1 MFTIEVS
8 KSKQGR
14 MMEQTKERTIQE
26 WNEPRRADEREADA
40 AATIRDP
47 LRILVI
53 APSHDILG
61 GQSVHAA
68 QLVKEFRKEPSLRVG
83 FLPINPRAPG
93 LLRHLQR
100 VKYVRTIVTSVVY
113 LINLLTH
120 IPRYD
125 VIHVS
130 SAAYTGF
137 MLATMPPVFIGK
149 LFGKRVV
156 LNYHAG
162 QAEEHLRDW
171 RRTAIP
177 TIRRADATVVSS
189 GWLVDVFARHGL
201 KAHAIFNH
209 VELDNFHFRE
219 RHPLRPAFLSNR
231 NFDPIYNVPCVLRA
245 FALIQ
250 KRFADASLIVAGD
263 GAERAELE
271 QLARDLKLRNLRFTG
286 LVAPEKM
293 PELCESAD
301 IYLNASNVDNMP
313 LSILEAFAAGLIVVT
328 TNAGGI
334 PYVVT
339 HEKTGLLV
347 EMNDFEAMAAAAIRL
362 LDDEALAAGLAR
374 SARAECVKYKWD
386 VVRERWLDFY
396 REVAERGESSG

>member
-1 MFTIEVS
+1 
-8 KSKQGR
+8 
-14 MMEQTKERTIQE
+14 MEQTKSRTMQE
-26 WNEPRRADEREADA
+26 FGDAGRAGRHDLAVVA
-40 AATIRDP
+40 ARPP

-61 GQSVHAA
+61 GQSIHAA
-68 QLVKEFRKEPSLRVG
+68 QLVKEFSKEPSLQVG

-93 LLRHLQR
+93 FLRHLQR
-100 VKYVRTIVTSVVY
+100 VKYVRTVVTSVIY
-113 LINLLTH
+113 LVKLLTQ
-120 IPRYD
+120 IPRHD

-137 MLATMPPVFIGK
+137 VLATMPPVFIGK
-149 LFGKRVV
+149 LFRRKIV

-201 KAHAIFNH
+201 KAFAIFNH
-209 VELDNFHFRE
+209 IDLDNFHFRA
-219 RHPLRPAFLSNR
+219 RHPLRPVFLSNR

-250 KRFADASLIVAGD
+250 KRFAEASLILAGD
-263 GAERAELE
+263 GAQRAELE
-271 QLARDLKLRNLRFTG
+271 QLARDLKLRNVRFTG

-293 PELCESAD
+293 PELCDVAD
-301 IYLNASNVDNMP
+301 VYVNSSNVDNMP
-313 LSILEAFAAGLIVVT
+313 LSILEAFAAGLAVVT
-328 TNAGGI
+328 TDAGGI
-334 PYVVT
+334 PYVVS

-347 EMNDFEAMAAAAIRL
+347 EMNDAEAMAAAAIRL
-362 LDDEALAAGLAR
+362 LEDEGLAARLAQN
-374 SARAECVKYKWD
+374 ARAECEKYEWD
-386 VVRERWLDFY
+386 AVRESWLDFY
-396 REVAERGESSG
+396 RKVAEVERSA